1 MISQLNSA
9 AIRSAYASNFGE
21 VKEGA
26 TPKGA
31 AVISKQGDL
40 SKIEKLREAIE
51 SGNYKVDIGALSE
64 KIAKDLLQ

>member
-21 VKEGA
+21 VKEGG
-26 TPKGA
+26 TPKGG